1 MTKTRNDTKRTDF
14 NSMIQHLTRETEED
28 SSRVELIMLAALA
41 STLGQRYLVS
51 SGEDLVTLGYSV
63 GSMHATHRRVCPLLK
78 FATQPLESYCG
89 DLPAI
94 RKDIAKAR
102 QELENLKKAVVNDG
116 VLEQAQKELNYHAAR
131 RYSPGLLQRLEHDQ
145 LLEQIRVRGALYIS
159 KGHVEAASAL
169 SVLTTSDR
177 LSIPLLMNK
186 TWEMETYRTTEGLSL
201 TLFHLLLSLNE
212 TGLRYLLQESGLYS
226 EFQTSPML
234 LLPKVKKRQLD
245 LSKATTYWAKWLK
258 CQASSFQGSRTVIR
272 YEPEAQAAMYKHL
285 DPVYDLI
292 DQHALGS
299 RLAWFCVLP
308 YKLAA
313 LCALTRGGAVIT
325 LKDVERASQLTTKA
339 LEMHLQV
346 LESNPINESGMTI
359 KLTDS
364 EARMLKKV
372 QKRAPVASRDLQRS
386 FHRVTPEEFQKDLAS
401 LLQQGL
407 VQETEAG
414 LVASEF
420 GMGMVAYMAD
430 K

>member
-1 MTKTRNDTKRTDF
+1 MTKTRNDTKSTDF
-14 NSMIQHLTRETEED
+14 NSIIQHLARETKES
-28 SSRVELIMLAALA
+28 SSRVELIMLATLA

-51 SGEDLVTLGYSV
+51 SGEDLVTLGYNV
-63 GSMHATHRRVCPLLK
+63 GSMHAEHRRVCPLLK

-89 DLPAI
+89 YLDAI
-94 RKDIAKAR
+94 CLDIAKAR
-102 QELENLKKAVVNDG
+102 QELENLKKAVVAEE
-116 VLEQAQKELNYHAAR
+116 LLQQAQKEINYHAAR
-131 RYSPGLLQRLEHDQ
+131 RYSPGLLQRLQHDQ
-145 LLEQIRVRGALYIS
+145 LIEQIRARGALYIS

-169 SVLTTSDR
+169 SVLPTSDR

-234 LLPKVKKRQLD
+234 LLPQVKKRQID
-245 LSKATTYWAKWLK
+245 ISKATAYWAKWFK
-258 CQASSFQGSRTVIR
+258 WQASTFKGKRTVIP
-272 YEPEAQAAMYKHL
+272 YEAEAKAAMYQHL

-292 DQHALGS
+292 DQHAQGS

-308 YKLAA
+308 HKLAA
-313 LCALTRGGAVIT
+313 LCALSRGGLVIT
-325 LKDVERASQLTTKA
+325 LKDVERASQLTAKA
-339 LEMHLQV
+339 LAMHLQV
-346 LESNPINESGMTI
+346 LEGNSINESGMTI
-359 KLTDS
+359 ELTES

-372 QKRAPVASRDLQRS
+372 YKKAPVASRDLQRS

-414 LVASEF
+414 LVSSEC
-420 GMGMVAYMAD
+420 GMGMIADMAD